1 MSLKKIQMANKQR
14 ERCSIII
21 NYRENT
27 NQQNTKTKYKNK
39 MR

>member
-14 ERCSIII
+14 ERYLIII

-27 NQQNTKTKYKNK
+27 NQKNK